1 MMNFSNDISSQ
12 YLEKVYDDLQQEQ
25 LRLMNSIKNDRDD
38 DEKKQSSVQKQ
49 ISAINTINMNL
60 LKLRNHKKKSQE

>member
-1 MMNFSNDISSQ
+1 MNFNADISEQ
-12 YLEKVYDDLQQEQ
+12 YLMKVYDDLQQEQ

>member
-12 YLEKVYDDLQQEQ
+12 YLEKVYNDLQQEQ

>member
-1 MMNFSNDISSQ
+1 MNFNADISEQ
-12 YLEKVYDDLQQEQ
+12 YLMKVYDDLQQEQ
-25 LRLMNSIKNDRDD
+25 LKLMNSIKNDRDD